1 MIIIISVICMDYVG
15 SCVDAG
21 FTDCCIGDNC
31 AVFAPSLPF
40 SCYCDALC
48 YVYDDC
54 CDDINSIG
62 CYEDDIKF
70 SIIWNKTFLIF
81 VYICLYNISY
91 NSRYSVT
98 IHYSW
103 RD

>member
-1 MIIIISVICMDYVG
+1 MMIIISLICMALYNYAG

-21 FTDCCIGDNC
+21 FTGCCIGENC
-31 AVFAPSLPF
+31 AVFAPSLSF
-40 SCYCDALC
+40 SCFCDALC
-48 YVYDDC
+48 YVFDDC

-62 CYEDDIKF
+62 CYEDDSKF

-81 VYICLYNISY
+81 VYNISY
-91 NSRYSVT
+91 NSGYSVA

-103 RD
+103 SD